1 MPEMRLLLRDI
12 DIPDIEY
19 IETYRAHGGYAAL
32 ARVQREMSPLD
43 VVDLVDKAGLRD
55 RGGTWK
61 ALAPRWRELAG
72 RTEYLCVNAN
82 ESSPGAFRDRKLI
95 ERHPHQF
102 IEGVAIAAYALEV
115 RQVYIC
121 MRPEMKRGIQL
132 LKSALQEVRASGI
145 LDMATTDIEATLE
158 IVVHVGGGAYIAGE
172 ETALLASLE
181 GQRAEPKAQ
190 PPPAWQWGL
199 WGRPAIVENAGT
211 LCYLPHIVE
220 RGADWFASL
229 GADTCSGT
237 LVFCISGHV
246 CRPGLYELELG
257 TATLRQLIEEH
268 AGGVRVGHRLKA
280 VLPGGGAP
288 PLLDEHLDVHL
299 VPGDWAVPG
308 GGSCPSA
315 FINGAIVVMDETVCM
330 VDAALNLMEFYARES
345 CGQCPP
351 CRGGSAWLRDIL
363 TRLEAGRG
371 RVADLDLLLEVA
383 EQVSPW
389 LSNERAGIC
398 AFSQEF
404 SWLLQGFLR
413 YFSEEFALHAEV
425 GACPVDKDFS
435 IKTPETISV
444 RF

>member
-1 MPEMRLLLRDI
+1 MPEARLLLRDI
-12 DIPDIEY
+12 DIPDIEHLD
-19 IETYRAHGGYAAL
+19 TYRAHGGYAAL
-32 ARVQREMSPLD
+32 ERVRRELSSNE
-43 VVDLVDKAGLRD
+43 VVDLVARAGLRD
-55 RGGTWK
+55 RGGTWRE
-61 ALAPRWRELAG
+61 LAPRWRGLAG

-95 ERHPHQF
+95 ERHPHQC
-102 IEGVAIAAYALEV
+102 IEGIAIAAYALEV
-115 RQVYIC
+115 QRVYIC
-121 MRPEMKRGIQL
+121 VRPEMKRGIQL
-132 LKSALQEVRASGI
+132 LQSAVEEVRNAGI
-145 LDMATTDIEATLE
+145 LGIAVAGAEPPLD
-158 IVVHVGGGAYIAGE
+158 IVVHVGGGAYIAAE

-181 GQRAEPKAQ
+181 GRRAEPRAQ
-190 PPPAWQWGL
+190 PPLAWEWGV
-199 WGRPAIVENAGT
+199 WGRPAIVENIGT

-229 GADTCSGT
+229 GTTACSGT

-257 TATLRQLIEEH
+257 AVTLRQLINEY
-268 AGGVRVGHRLKA
+268 AGGVRAGHRLKA

-288 PLLDEHLDVHL
+288 PLLDEHLDVSL
-299 VPGDWAVPG
+299 VPEGWAIPG
-308 GGSCPSA
+308 GGDCPSA
-315 FINGAIVVMDETVCM
+315 FTNGAVIVMDDTVCM

-363 TRLEAGRG
+363 TRLEGGQG
-371 RVADLDLLLEVA
+371 RVDDLELLLEVA

-389 LSNERAGIC
+389 LSSERAGIC
-398 AFSQEF
+398 SFSQEF